1 MKVSWL
7 HFVSFKT
14 FYMLHFHQQKS
25 EKFAS
30 WMFLFYLVLNSEFLY
45 LGCQFDEDSHSGQAR
60 AELGQAKFSSIAT
73 AIASWN
79 WSWQNQNMQMYMFA
93 WTPISLVYLQINDF
107 HNIFKC
113 RAAWICTGD
122 HNHWLHKGQKISN
135 SILISWQGKNI
146 NISCVFDCEEEG
158 PSFTA
163 AIPGVYVPRGLCL
176 ADAPDLMGAKSPCPS
191 KSSVCPD
198 NCYPS

>member
-1 MKVSWL
+1 
-7 HFVSFKT
+7 
-14 FYMLHFHQQKS
+14 MLKWAALILS
-25 EKFAS
+25 AVGG
-30 WMFLFYLVLNSEFLY
+30 WVAGLFRSDNK
-45 LGCQFDEDSHSGQAR
+45 
-60 AELGQAKFSSIAT
+60 AKLSSIAT

-79 WSWQNQNMQMYMFA
+79 WAWQNQNMQMYMFA

-122 HNHWLHKGQKISN
+122 HNHWLHKCQKISN

-146 NISCVFDCEEEG
+146 NIICVFDCEEGG

-163 AIPGVYVPRGLCL
+163 AIPGVYVPLGLCL
-176 ADAPDLMGAKSPCPS
+176 AEAPDLMGAMSPCPR
-191 KSSVCPD
+191 KGSVCQDQITLPNFPFTWD
-198 NCYPS
+198 FYPPTRYI